1 MILHYS
7 PRKQSVLQK
16 LKMIFHRDPTKE
28 KMKYKRTGAL
38 LENVKQLKGV
48 TKTENAREKERQLEI
63 PRKNLNCKK

>member
-1 MILHYS
+1 
-7 PRKQSVLQK
+7 
-16 LKMIFHRDPTKE
+16 MIFHRDPTKE